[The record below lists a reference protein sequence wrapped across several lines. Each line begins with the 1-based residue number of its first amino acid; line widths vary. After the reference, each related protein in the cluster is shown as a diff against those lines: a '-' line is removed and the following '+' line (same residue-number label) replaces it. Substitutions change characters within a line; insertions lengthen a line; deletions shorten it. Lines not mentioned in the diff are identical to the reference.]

1 MEKQNRKPVTF
12 AFIDASNIIYGARA
26 EGWFID
32 QKKLIIYLKNKFQVK
47 KAFFY
52 YGKDS
57 TDPKKEAFLR
67 KLGQFGYILRVKE
80 IKRFGKKTKANCDV
94 DLTMDVLLQIN
105 EYDRAI
111 VLSGDGDFFP
121 LLQHLQ
127 KQKKQLVVIASPK
140 RTAREIKKFIG
151 QNFINFAN
159 LRFFLERKLAKKN
172 GEDPELGSFPGIM
185 KKSIPK
191 SLPVVNKKNSPR

>member
-1 MEKQNRKPVTF
+1 MEKQNKKQVTF

-32 QKKLIIYLKNKFQVK
+32 QKKLIMYLKNKFQVK

-57 TDPKKEAFLR
+57 KDPKKEAFLS
-67 KLGQFGYILRVKE
+67 KLRQFGFILRIKE

-94 DLTMDVLLQIN
+94 DLTMDMLLKIN
-105 EYDRAI
+105 EYNRAI

-121 LLQHLQ
+121 LLQYL
-127 KQKKQLVVIASPK
+127 KNQKKQLVVIASPK

-151 QNFINFAN
+151 QRFINFGN
-159 LRFFLERKLAKKN
+159 LRYFLERKLTNKK
-172 GEDPELGSFPGIM
+172 GEDPKLGSFPGIM
-185 KKSIPK
+185 RKSISK
-191 SLPVVNKKNSPR
+191 VKNFVKEKNV